1 MNYIDFQKQIKIT
14 RKSICRDYFH
24 HHQDAI
30 RIKKEETVV
39 RNLEKIFN
47 AALKISN
54 TKGFQAMSM
63 RDLAKETGL
72 STGALYAYFSSKND
86 LLNKMQ
92 SHRRNTVMQIME
104 SYLNPESDALEQLN
118 TMIKVHLYL
127 SEAMQPWFYF
137 SYMESKNMSRS
148 QRKKLLEG
156 SLATEKVIADIIRRG
171 QEKGVFKNHDADMT
185 AGMIKALLQDWYLKH
200 KKHARRRVSVDQYA
214 DFIQLLIIPYIMC
227 TVEIGRS

>member
-1 MNYIDFQKQIKIT
+1 MNYTDFQKQIKIT

-24 HHQDAI
+24 HHQDTI

-92 SHRRNTVMQIME
+92 SHRRNTVMQIMKT
-104 SYLNPESDALEQLN
+104 YLNPQSDALEQLN

-148 QRKKLLEG
+148 QREKLVEG
-156 SLATEKVIADIIRRG
+156 SLATEKIIEDIIRRG
-171 QEKGVFKNHDADMT
+171 QEKGVFKDHDAEMT

-214 DFIQLLIIPYIMC
+214 AFIQKLMIPFLMIKQLD
-227 TVEIGRS
+227 

>member
-1 MNYIDFQKQIKIT
+1 MNYTDFQKQIKIT
-14 RKSICRDYFH
+14 RKSICQDYFE

-30 RIKKEETVV
+30 RIKKEETVI

-63 RDLAKETGL
+63 RDLARETGL
-72 STGALYAYFSSKND
+72 STGALYAYFTSKND

-92 SHRRNTVMQIME
+92 SHRRNTVMQIMDTC
-104 SYLNPESDALEQLN
+104 LDPASDPLEQLI

-137 SYMESKNMSRS
+137 SYMESKNMSRA
-148 QRKKLLEG
+148 QRDKLVEG
-156 SLATEKVIADIIRRG
+156 SLATENFIADIIRKG
-171 QEKGVFKNHDADMT
+171 QATGAFKDHDADIS

-200 KKHARRRVSVDQYA
+200 KKHARRKITVDQYA
-214 DFIQLLIIPYIMC
+214 DLVQQIMIPFLIKN
-227 TVEIGRS
+227 EH